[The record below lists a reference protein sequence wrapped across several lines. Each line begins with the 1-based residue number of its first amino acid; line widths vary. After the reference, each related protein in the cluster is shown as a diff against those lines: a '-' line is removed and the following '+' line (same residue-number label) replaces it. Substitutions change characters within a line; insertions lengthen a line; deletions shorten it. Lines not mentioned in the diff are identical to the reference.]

1 MLQRDSPKQSISSE
15 ENIIFQKS
23 EIEDILDFPFN
34 DKNRVKLLESGR
46 KTFQAIFDSVVSA
59 KDIICV
65 EFYIFSDDYTGKKL
79 AGLLKEKSRQGV
91 KVYLL
96 YDHFGSFFTAK
107 SFWSDL
113 KKAGIK
119 IRISHPFKWSIP
131 RSYIYRNHKKLLI
144 IDGTKAFIGGVNI
157 ADEYHGHTGEKEEA
171 WRDTVILLEGSIVST
186 LFKIFKKSWATWKG
200 KPITWNEESGRLSH
214 GISVIPIFARSG
226 RARRRMRRLYIHS
239 INNANKSISITTA
252 YFIPGRRIMRAL
264 KRAAKRGVT
273 IKLLLPGKTD
283 VMSVHYA
290 SRAYYRRLLNAGVQ
304 IYNYQGNILHSKT
317 AVFDGCWSIIG
328 STNLDH
334 QSFRRN
340 DESNVGVLD
349 HGFGRVMTE
358 TFQKDLKESIRI
370 NPERWARRPFNK
382 KILERF
388 FSFVIN
394 KL

>member
-358 TFQKDLKESIRI
+358 TFQKDLKESII
-370 NPERWARRPFNK
+370 IDPEEWAKRPFYQ

>member
-1 MLQRDSPKQSISSE
+1 MHQRNPHKHSIASE
-15 ENIIFQKS
+15 KNIYFQKS
-23 EIEDILDFPFN
+23 EIEDILGTPFN
-34 DKNRVKLLESGR
+34 DNNRVKLLKSGR
-46 KTFQAIFDSVVSA
+46 ATFQTIFDAVESA
-59 KDIICV
+59 KNIICV

-96 YDHFGSFFTAK
+96 YDHFGSFYTAK

-119 IRISHPFKWSIP
+119 IRISHPFRWSIP

-157 ADEYHGHTGEKEEA
+157 ADEYHGHAGEKEKN
-171 WRDTVILLEGSIVST
+171 WRDTIILLEGSIVST
-186 LFKIFKKSWATWKG
+186 LFAIFKNSWATWKG
-200 KPITWNEESGRLSH
+200 KPITCNEKNSRLSH
-214 GISVIPIFARSG
+214 GVSVIPIFAHSG
-226 RARRRMRRLYIHS
+226 RARRRIRRLYIHS
-239 INNANKSISITTA
+239 FNNAKKNIFITTA
-252 YFIPGRRIMRAL
+252 YFNPGRRIMSAL

-273 IKLLLPGKTD
+273 IKLLLPGKSD
-283 VMSVHYA
+283 VISVHYA
-290 SRAYYRRLLNAGVQ
+290 SRSYYRKLLNAGIH

-334 QSFRRN
+334 QSLRRN
-340 DESNVGVLD
+340 DESNVGVMD
-349 HGFGRVMTE
+349 HGFGRIMTE
-358 TFQKDLKESIRI
+358 TFQKDIKESIRI
-370 NPERWARRPFNK
+370 KPEVWARRPFHQ

-388 FSFVIN
+388 FSFVIK